1 MDVAVELED
10 DLFFADLSRQI
21 ALLIFDEE
29 EEEEDEGFPLR
40 WCPSHSFQ
48 AFSLHT
54 SSPGAAIAC
63 GGEQVKGTG
72 VFIPQSSLP
81 RWRRR
86 PGRPRRPAPVKAKMA
101 AGAAHGGGGGGGRDK
116 LLSNCSNRRSNGLR
130 TPPLSAPPERRSCP
144 IVAGDLTGSRQPCG
158 GTHLPA

>member
-48 AFSLHT
+48 VRGLFS
-54 SSPGAAIAC
+54 PYIFAGAAIAC

-86 PGRPRRPAPVKAKMA
+86 PGRPRRPAPVKPKMA
-101 AGAAHGGGGGGGRDK
+101 AGAAHGGGGGGGGT
-116 LLSNCSNRRSNGLR
+116 SC
-130 TPPLSAPPERRSCP
+130 CP
-144 IVAGDLTGSRQPCG
+144 IAVTGDPTGSGHPRCRHRQREEAAQ
-158 GTHLPA
+158 LWQEEI